1 VGEPSRVSVA
11 LKFALAMMHFN
22 IQYVEGGTYGLWITP
37 HTAWEVSDADLQDR
51 IVTQSLEPVLD
62 LFAKHPTWGTDIEMQ
77 GYMVDV
83 IGQRHPD
90 VLAKLR
96 ALAGSG
102 QIELVSFHYADQ
114 FFLAHAREDWQ
125 RSAELTR
132 KTYAQWGLPLSETV
146 FCQEGQSG
154 PGMAPAMTS
163 GGWSTLV
170 FPKNLFA
177 YQHGNA
183 VTIAPLYDLGSGAS
197 MVTTDDL
204 AYDDGTT
211 SVSLT
216 WTFVDD
222 GEKLATGGLDPY
234 VVPAFYT
241 DPTAVAAYE
250 SQLASLEKSG
260 YAVSTVGRYVAAVSA
275 AVGSTPAPPLLDG
288 TWQPNSTS
296 SSFQWLGGAGLHG
309 QQERD
314 DDNHSLAVIAHRELV
329 AAGLAAQIAGLDASS
344 DLDSA
349 WRLLA
354 LGEGSDATGV
364 NPIQGEVEYGLAYDA
379 EALRIARD
387 VIEQAKSTLGVAS
400 LAIDT
405 ADGVATS
412 GGTAPAA
419 PPAMPEG
426 AEGPVAVVPGGS
438 DDRPAT
444 VAWASVDA
452 GHWLLSVTFAPG
464 VQGQSLSVLFPG
476 TLDDIVYTPGLLD
489 GPVHLHRSDFAFD
502 TYELALTDGL
512 VGLGGGLWIVADE
525 GREHVAAQI
534 RRTSGDVLFHDD
546 TAPPAETVTWVFHVL
561 SGDEATAAAFARSLN
576 IQPTV
581 WR

>member
-1 VGEPSRVSVA
+1 VSVA

-37 HTAWEVSDADLQDR
+37 HTDWEVSDADLQDR

-62 LFAKHPTWGTDIEMQ
+62 LFAKHPTWATDIEMQ

-83 IGQRHPD
+83 IGQRHSD

-96 ALAGSG
+96 ALASAG

-114 FFLAHAREDWQ
+114 FFIAHAHEDWQ
-125 RSAELTR
+125 RSAALTR
-132 KTYAQWGLPLSETV
+132 QTFARWGLPLSETV

-163 GGWSTLV
+163 SGWSTLV
-170 FPKNLFA
+170 FPKNLFS
-177 YQHGNA
+177 YQHGDA
-183 VTIAPLYDLGSGAS
+183 AALAMPPLYDLGAGAS
-197 MVTTDDL
+197 MVTTNDL

-211 SVSLT
+211 SIALT

-241 DPTAVAAYE
+241 DPTAVAGYE
-250 SQLASLEKSG
+250 SQLASLEKAG
-260 YAVSTVGRYVAAVSA
+260 YAVSTVSQYVAAVKSA
-275 AVGSTPAPPLLDG
+275 LALTPPPAPPLLDG
-288 TWQPNSTS
+288 TWQPSTTS
-296 SSFQWLGGAGLHG
+296 SSYQWLGGAGLHG
-309 QQERD
+309 TQERD

-344 DLDSA
+344 DLDAA

-364 NPIQGEVEYGLAYDA
+364 NPIQGEVEYGIAYDA

-405 ADGVATS
+405 AAGVATS
-412 GGTAPAA
+412 GETA
-419 PPAMPEG
+419 PPAPPPVSD
-426 AEGPVAVVPGGS
+426 GPVAVVPGGS
-438 DDRPAT
+438 DDRPAS
-444 VAWASVDA
+444 VAWAGVDV

-476 TLDDIVYTPGLLD
+476 TLDDIVYTPALLD
-489 GPVHLHRSDFAFD
+489 GPVHLHRSDFTFD

-512 VGLGGGLWIVADE
+512 VGLGGSLWVVADE

-534 RRTSGDVLFHDD
+534 QRTSGDVLFHDD
-546 TAPPAETVTWVFHVL
+546 TAPPAEAVTWVFHVL
-561 SGDEATAAAFARSLN
+561 SGDEATAAALARSLN
-576 IQPTV
+576 VQPTV
-581 WR
+581 RR